1 MNFLKFIL
9 KKKKCVNLCVLERER
24 KGEGERER
32 RGREAGRKGAKV
44 HVSSKHIASIQK
56 K

>member
-1 MNFLKFIL
+1 MCFR
-9 KKKKCVNLCVLERER
+9 ERER
-24 KGEGERER
+24 KGREREKGGGR
-32 RGREAGRKGAKV
+32 ERERGREAGRKGAKV